1 MESTLA
7 LIGYGEAGRT
17 FSTAA
22 DWGSGTRVF
31 DIRDLSSHYAEDG
44 VTGCATLADAIDCAQ
59 TLLSLVTAD
68 QALVAAQNAAQHI
81 APGALFFD
89 MNSVAPE
96 TKRAAA
102 AVIEAAGGQYLDVA
116 VMAPVQP
123 ARLAVP
129 LLVSGPNGDEGAA
142 ALSHLGFTNVR
153 VMPGEIGRASAVKM
167 IRSIIVKGI
176 EALTAEML
184 LAGEAAGVT
193 DEVLA
198 SLGDDWGRKADYNL
212 DRMLVHG
219 TRRAAEM
226 TEVAKTLEALGVVPV
241 MTRGTIRRQAEIGAI
256 GAGSPEGLTAKLRIA
271 A

>member
-1 MESTLA
+1 MEFPLTQ
-7 LIGYGEAGRT
+7 IGYGEAGRT
-17 FSTAA
+17 FAQAA
-22 DWGSGTRVF
+22 AWRQNAHAYDV
-31 DIRDLSSHYAEDG
+31 RDLQAAYREDG
-44 VTGCATLADAIDCAQ
+44 ITGCTTLCDALVGTQIV
-59 TLLSLVTAD
+59 LSLVTAD
-68 QALVAAQNAAQHI
+68 QAHIAAQNAAQHI
-81 APGALFFD
+81 APGALYFD
-89 MNSVAPE
+89 MNSVAPD

-102 AVIEAAGGQYLDVA
+102 AVIEAAGGRYVDVA
-116 VMAPVQP
+116 VMAPVEP

-129 LLVSGPNGDEGAA
+129 LLVSGPHGDAGAA
-142 ALSHLGFTNVR
+142 ALSALGFTNVR
-153 VMPGEIGRASAVKM
+153 VVPGEIGRASAVKM
-167 IRSIIVKGI
+167 IRSVIVKGI

-226 TEVAKTLEALGVVPV
+226 AEVAKTLAALGVEPV

-256 GAGSPEGLTAKLRIA
+256 GVGSPEGLTAKLRIA